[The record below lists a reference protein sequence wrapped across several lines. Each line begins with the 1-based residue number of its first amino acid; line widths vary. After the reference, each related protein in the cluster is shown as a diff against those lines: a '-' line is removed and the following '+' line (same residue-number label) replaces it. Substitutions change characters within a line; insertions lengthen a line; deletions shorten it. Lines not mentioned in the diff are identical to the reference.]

1 MPAATHRRQSI
12 TLAALIALTPAAVL
26 AQAFDAVRLYGAAP
40 GQDGGLVGVAFIAT
54 KAYQGSAKDR
64 NLIVPVLDY
73 QWRNGW
79 FAGVSN
85 GIGYNFS
92 GNHDQ
97 QYGLRLTAD
106 LGRSSNRSV
115 ALRGLP
121 DIDAKAEV
129 GGFYNL
135 HLSHQ
140 MFLSSSLRYGAG
152 VDSKG
157 AVLDLG
163 AGYTTEL
170 MPQWRLGLGV
180 ATSVVNAA
188 YAQSY
193 FGITSGQAASSGYP
207 VYSAGAGLRDARANV
222 ALTYHLAP
230 RASITGVLSVNSLLG
245 DAKDSPLTRKAT
257 TVNGVVAVSYAF

>member
-1 MPAATHRRQSI
+1 MPITTRPNKIAA
-12 TLAALIALTPAAVL
+12 AALIALAPAAVL

-40 GQDGGLVGVAFIAT
+40 GQDGGSVGVAFIAT

-85 GIGYNFS
+85 GIGINFS
-92 GNHDQ
+92 GQHDQ

-106 LGRSSNRSV
+106 LGRSSSRSV

-121 DIDAKAEV
+121 DIDPKAEA
-129 GGFYNL
+129 GAFYNL
-135 HLSHQ
+135 YLSQ
-140 MFLSSSLRYGAG
+140 KVFLTSSLRYGAG
-152 VDSKG
+152 VHSKG

-163 AGYTTEL
+163 AGYATEL

-193 FGITSGQAASSGYP
+193 FGITAAQAASSGYP
-207 VYSAGAGLRDARANV
+207 AYNAAAGLRDVRANV

-230 RASITGVLSVNSLLG
+230 RASITGALSANSLAG
-245 DAKDSPLTRKAT
+245 DAKDSPLTRKST

>member
-1 MPAATHRRQSI
+1 MPIAHRTVPLITAAA
-12 TLAALIALTPAAVL
+12 LAAMAPAAVL

-40 GQDGGLVGVAFIAT
+40 GQDGGSLGVAYIAT

-79 FAGVSN
+79 FAGASN
-85 GIGYNFS
+85 GIGINFS
-92 GNHDQ
+92 GQHDQ
-97 QYGLRLTAD
+97 QYGLRITAD
-106 LGRSSNRSV
+106 LGRSSSRSV
-115 ALRGLP
+115 ALHGLP
-121 DIDAKAEV
+121 DIDAKAEA

-135 HLSHQ
+135 
-140 MFLSSSLRYGAG
+140 FLTPQVFITSSLRYGAG
-152 VDSKG
+152 VGSNG

-163 AGYTTEL
+163 AGYSAAL
-170 MPQWRLGLGV
+170 RPQWRLGLGV

-193 FGITSGQAASSGYP
+193 FGTTPAQAASSGYP
-207 VYSAGAGLRDARANV
+207 AYNAGAGVRDVRANV

-230 RASITGVLSVNSLLG
+230 RAAITGALSANSLLG
-245 DAKDSPLTRKAT
+245 DAKSSPLTRKST

>member
-1 MPAATHRRQSI
+1 MPIAARPFKI
-12 TLAALIALTPAAVL
+12 TLAAALAALAPAAVL

-40 GQDGGLVGVAFIAT
+40 GEDGGSAGVAFIAT

-64 NLIVPVLDY
+64 NVIVPVLDY

-85 GIGYNFS
+85 GVGINLS
-92 GNHDQ
+92 SRHDQ

-106 LGRSSNRSV
+106 LGRGSSRSV

-121 DIDAKAEV
+121 DIDPKAEA
-129 GGFYNL
+129 GAFYNL
-135 HLSHQ
+135 YLSQ
-140 MFLSSSLRYGAG
+140 QVFVTSSLRYGAG
-152 VDSKG
+152 VGGKG

-163 AGYTTEL
+163 AGYGTALT
-170 MPQWRLGLGV
+170 PQWRLGLGI

-193 FGITSGQAASSGYP
+193 FGITAAQAASSGYA
-207 VYSAGAGLRDARANV
+207 VYSAGAGLRDVRANV

-230 RASITGVLSVNSLLG
+230 RASITGALSANSLLG

-257 TVNGVVAVSYAF
+257 TVNGLVAISYGF

>member
-1 MPAATHRRQSI
+1 MPITPRVLSTTVAAAFIS
-12 TLAALIALTPAAVL
+12 LAPAAVL

-40 GQDGGLVGVAFIAT
+40 GQDGGSVGVAFIAT

-85 GIGYNFS
+85 GIGINLS
-92 GNHDQ
+92 GQHDQ
-97 QYGLRLTAD
+97 QYGVRLTAD
-106 LGRSSNRSV
+106 LGRSSSRSV

-121 DIDAKAEV
+121 DIDAKAEA
-129 GGFYNL
+129 GAFYNL
-135 HLSHQ
+135 YLSPQ
-140 MFLSSSLRYGAG
+140 VFITSSLRYGAG
-152 VDSKG
+152 VGGKG

-163 AGYTTEL
+163 AGYSTAL
-170 MPQWRLGLGV
+170 LPQWRLGLGV

-193 FGITSGQAASSGYP
+193 FGITAAQSTSSAYP
-207 VYSAGAGLRDARANV
+207 VYNAAAGVRDVRANV

-230 RASITGVLSVNSLLG
+230 RASITGALSANSLLG
-245 DAKDSPLTRKAT
+245 DAKSSPLTRKAS